1 MLTNTTRIPEHRSGN
16 IKKIKL
22 VLSGSGTLYPA
33 HAGAIIALAEAGFEF
48 TEILGTSGGAIVGAA
63 LASGYKPNGELI
75 EMIKKT
81 LPAKNN
87 LIDPSIWS
95 LLTRWG
101 FIKGEKIEKMLDKYL
116 VKKFKDV
123 KIPLHITTC
132 NIDRREMRIFSSAKN
147 PDMDLS
153 LAVRASM
160 SIPGV
165 FVPVKMDGETY
176 VDGGVTGNFMIDYF
190 GNSDDVVGIR
200 FTSIKGEYRPVKTS
214 FDYAGAIID
223 AMLESN
229 NAERAEDA
237 TNSKIIL
244 IKSKHGGLN
253 LGMTDAD
260 VLDMISE
267 GYSAAHVWLK
277 RRGYISPGG
286 PMIL

>member
-1 MLTNTTRIPEHRSGN
+1 MKR
-16 IKKIKL
+16 IKL

-63 LASGYKPNGELI
+63 LASGYKPNGELV

-81 LPAKNN
+81 LPAKNK

-95 LLTRWG
+95 LITKWG
-101 FIKGEKIEKMLDKYL
+101 FLKGDKIEKMLDKYL

-132 NIDRREMRIFSSAKN
+132 NIDRREMRVFSSIEN

-165 FVPVKMDGETY
+165 FVPVKLDGETY
-176 VDGGVTGNFMIDYF
+176 VDGGLTGNFMIDYF
-190 GNSDDVVGIR
+190 GSDEDVVGIR
-200 FTSIKGEYRPVKTS
+200 FTSVKGKFDPVKNAFEYTS
-214 FDYAGAIID
+214 AVID
-223 AMLESN
+223 TMIEANS
-229 NAERAEDA
+229 AERLEDVS
-237 TNSKIIL
+237 NKNVIL

-253 LGMTDAD
+253 LGMTEAD
-260 VLDMISE
+260 VLDMVAE
-267 GYSAAHVWLK
+267 GYTAAREWLK
-277 RRGYISPGG
+277 SGGYISPGG
-286 PMIL
+286 PVIL